1 MTQEIQDVK
10 KGETTETRYRSLHWS
25 GLMIFYIF
33 TLLSVFMS
41 LQFFF
46 SIAIFGYTLANWE
59 YYYGL
64 IAALLPF
71 VFIFIP
77 AKKGLSYNKIP
88 WYDYLMAILAF
99 AIPVYFAFNARDMQQ
114 GGWSMHPS
122 TFNFTSALILC
133 LLVLESSRRTGGT
146 LFFFV
151 CLFFGV
157 YPLLAP
163 HMPGMFQGPEFPLP
177 TLIGHIAFDSEGFM
191 GIPMQ
196 VVGGILIGFLI
207 FSGLLIRTGAG
218 GFFLDLAMSIAGRY
232 RGGPAKVEVIGSA
245 FFGSLS
251 GSIFANIVGTGSV
264 TIPSM
269 IKLGYTPHR
278 AAAIEACSST
288 GGVLM
293 PPVMGAVAF
302 VMAAMTNIPY
312 STIMVAAF
320 VPSLLYYFGLLFQ
333 VDAYAAKVGLKGL
346 PEKEIPK
353 FWSAVK
359 DGYHFIAV
367 LIFLVYGLMI
377 MRWEATAPFY
387 ASALLLVLAML
398 RKRTRIN
405 GRKLLSL
412 IDGVGKLLV
421 DTLGIIIP
429 LGLIIAGLVVTG
441 VAPSFTS
448 GIIDFSRGNPHI
460 ALLLGTA
467 VCYVLGMVGM
477 LTSAYIFLAMSL
489 APVLV
494 ASGFNLLA
502 THLFILYYAMLS
514 AITPPVAAGS
524 FLAAAIAGAPPM
536 KTAWESMK
544 MGVVIY
550 IVPFFFI
557 FEPSLILQ
565 GPLLPSLF
573 HFGTAIVGVYFL
585 AAGFEGYLLTIG
597 GINLPTRVICIGI
610 GLLWA
615 VPEWR
620 VTAIGAGLTIPF
632 LAFLWLRRREAR
644 ELTAPEKVPSP

>member
-1 MTQEIQDVK
+1 MAQEIQDVK
-10 KGETTETRYRSLHWS
+10 KGETTDIRYRNIGTPARIL
-25 GLMIFYIF
+25 FYIF
-33 TLLSVFMS
+33 SMIAVLMS
-41 LQFFF
+41 IEFFF
-46 SIAIFGYTLANWE
+46 SLGIPGFNLSNWS

-64 IAALLPF
+64 IATLLPF
-71 VFIFIP
+71 VFLFIR
-77 AKKGLSYNKIP
+77 ARKGLSYEKIP
-88 WYDYLMAILAF
+88 WYDFLMSAFAF
-99 AIPVYFAFNARDMQQ
+99 AIPTYFAFNVMDMQQ
-114 GGWSMHPS
+114 GAWSMHPS
-122 TFNFTSALILC
+122 PLNFTAALILC
-133 LLVLESSRRTGGT
+133 LLTLESSRRTGGN

-157 YPLLAP
+157 FPLIAP
-163 HMPGMFQGPEFPLP
+163 SMPGMFQAPVFELP

-196 VVGGILIGFLI
+196 VVGGILIGFLV
-207 FSGLLIRTGAG
+207 FSALLIKTGAG
-218 GFFLDLAMSIAGRY
+218 GFFLDLAMAIAGRY

-302 VMAAMTNIPY
+302 VMAAMINVPY
-312 STIMVAAF
+312 AVIMVAAF
-320 VPSLLYYFGLLFQ
+320 VPSLLYYLGLLFQ
-333 VDAYAAKVGLKGL
+333 VDAYAARVGLKGM
-346 PEKEIPK
+346 PEKEVPK
-353 FWSAVK
+353 FWTAIK
-359 DGYHFIAV
+359 DGWHFIFV
-367 LIFLVYGLMI
+367 LAFLVWGMMI
-377 MRWEATAPFY
+377 MRWEAIAPFY
-387 ASALLLVLAML
+387 ASGLLIGMAML
-398 RKRTRIN
+398 RKKTRIN
-405 GRKLLSL
+405 GRIFLQMV
-412 IDGVGKLLV
+412 DGVGKLLV
-421 DTLGIIIP
+421 DTLGIILP

-448 GIIDFSRGNPHI
+448 GIIALSAGNPYI

-524 FLAAAIAGAPPM
+524 FLAAAIAGSPPM

-565 GPLLPSLF
+565 GPIGPSLF
-573 HFGTAIVGVYFL
+573 HFATAIVGVYFL
-585 AAGFEGYLLTIG
+585 AAGFEGYILKIG
-597 GINLPTRVICIGI
+597 DIKPLARAIAIAIGF
-610 GLLWA
+610 LWA

-632 LAFLWLRRREAR
+632 LAFLWLRRQQAR
-644 ELTAPEKVPSP
+644 EPTAPEKVSSP

>member
-1 MTQEIQDVK
+1 MDQEIQDVK
-10 KGETTETRYRSLHWS
+10 KGETTDTRYRALNKPFR
-25 GLMIFYIF
+25 IVFYF
-33 TLLSVFMS
+33 FSVLAVFIS
-41 LQFFF
+41 IEFFF
-46 SIAIFGYTLANWE
+46 SLGIGGYNLSNWQ

-64 IAALLPF
+64 IALLLPF
-71 VFIFIP
+71 VFLFVP
-77 AKKGLSYNKIP
+77 SRKGLSYTKIP
-88 WYDYLMAILAF
+88 WYDFLMAALSF
-99 AIPVYFAFNARDMQQ
+99 TIPFYFSFNVMDMQQ
-114 GGWSMHPS
+114 GAWSMHPS
-122 TFNFTSALILC
+122 PLNFTAALILC
-133 LLVLESSRRTGGT
+133 LLVLESSRRSGGN
-146 LFFFV
+146 LFFIV
-151 CLFFGV
+151 CLFFGI
-157 YPLLAP
+157 YPLIAP
-163 HMPGMFQGPEFPLP
+163 FMPGMFQGPEFEFP

-196 VVGGILIGFLI
+196 VVGGILIGFLV

-218 GFFLDLAMSIAGRY
+218 GFFLDLAMAVAGRF
-232 RGGPAKVEVIGSA
+232 RGGAAKVEVIGSA

-269 IKLGYTPHR
+269 IKLGYAPHR

-312 STIMVAAF
+312 AKIMVAAF
-320 VPSLLYYFGLLFQ
+320 VPSLLYYLGLIMQ
-333 VDAYAAKVGLKGL
+333 VDAYAAVKGLKGM
-346 PEKEIPK
+346 PRNEIPK
-353 FWSAVK
+353 FWTTIK
-359 DGYHFIAV
+359 EGWHYIIV
-367 LIFLVYGLMI
+367 LVFLVWGLVI
-377 MRWEATAPFY
+377 MRWEATTPFY
-387 ASALLLVLAML
+387 ASGLLLVLSI
-398 RKRTRIN
+398 KKKKTRIN
-405 GRKLLSL
+405 SRKLLSL
-412 IDGVGKLLV
+412 IEGVGKLLV
-421 DTLGIIIP
+421 DTLGIILP

-441 VAPSFTS
+441 AAPSFTS
-448 GIIDFSRGNPHI
+448 GIIALSGGQPLI
-460 ALLLGTA
+460 ALLLGTL

-477 LTSAYIFLAMSL
+477 LASAYIFLAMSL

-494 ASGFNLLA
+494 ASGFNVMA

-557 FEPSLILQ
+557 FEPALILQ
-565 GPLLPSLF
+565 GPVLMVLL
-573 HFGTAIVGVYFL
+573 HFSTAIVGVYIL
-585 AAGFEGYLLTIG
+585 AAGAEGYILKIG
-597 GINLPTRVICIGI
+597 LIKPVTRVIGIFI
-610 GLLWA
+610 GLLWI

-620 VTAIGAGLTIPF
+620 VTAIGAGLTIPY
-632 LAFLWLRRREAR
+632 LILLWRKTKAAKR
-644 ELTAPEKVPSP
+644 